1 MLSDVLQGDFR
12 AIARLITIVENESP
26 EAAGFLRA
34 LFPHT
39 GRAFSIGITGAPGA
53 GKSSLVDRLAGHFR
67 TRSHK
72 VGIIAVDPTS
82 PYSGGAILGDRIR
95 MQSRSVDPGTFI
107 RSMATRGNLGGLSRT
122 AADALT
128 ILDAAGFDVLFVET
142 VGVGQDEVDVART
155 TDVTVVLLV
164 PGMGDDVQA
173 MKAGI
178 MEIGDVFVVNKADHP
193 GVERVEAELDVL
205 ISMSRRPDGWK
216 PPVVRTI
223 ATDGEGVDA
232 CADAIL
238 SFREFQ
244 RRSPADF
251 DRRVQVQKERL
262 LELVRS
268 QVLRA
273 LERDRHSAQRLH
285 DLAVQVVE
293 RETDPFSAAEE
304 LRALVCAAEER
315 RRE

>member
-1 MLSDVLQGDFR
+1 
-12 AIARLITIVENESP
+12 
-26 EAAGFLRA
+26 
-34 LFPHT
+34 
-39 GRAFSIGITGAPGA
+39 
-53 GKSSLVDRLAGHFR
+53 
-67 TRSHK
+67 
-72 VGIIAVDPTS
+72 
-82 PYSGGAILGDRIR
+82 

-122 AADALT
+122 TADALM
-128 ILDAAGFDVLFVET
+128 ILDAAGFDVVFVET

-178 MEIGDVFVVNKADHP
+178 MEIGDIFVVNKADRP
-193 GVERVEAELDVL
+193 GVERVEAEIDVL

-216 PPVVRTI
+216 PPVVRTV
-223 ATDGEGVDA
+223 ATGGEGIGA

-244 RRSPADF
+244 RRSPAEF
-251 DRRVQVQKERL
+251 ARRVHIQKERL

-268 QVLRA
+268 QVARV
-273 LERDRHSAQRLH
+273 LETDRRSAERLH
-285 DLAVQVVE
+285 DLAVQVVK

-304 LRALVCAAEER
+304 LRALVCTGEMR
-315 RRE
+315 RRG